1 MKVLAI
7 VRVNLV
13 RASRDRTALFFSVLL
28 PLILILVLGLTYGSG
43 NSARIGLVDADGGP
57 LATRLVSDLGAST
70 DLKVE
75 VRRYDSLD
83 ALRDAASRGIVQVG
97 VAIPV
102 GYSAELESGG
112 RPAVTVVVPPT
123 AVASAIRT
131 MAELSIASQAAIVR
145 AARFSSARGGRSF
158 DASLDAASTLA
169 ATLPGVATTI
179 VPVNAADTSS
189 SGYDA
194 GAQGQLILFMFLT
207 SLTGA
212 AELVITRQLG
222 ISRRMFSTPTGL
234 WTIVVGES
242 MARIAF
248 ALVQGIFIVA
258 ASAILFGVH
267 WGDPIALGAIVLAFA
282 LVSGGAAMLVGSIA
296 SNPSQAGAIGP
307 ALAMLLGLLGGAMV
321 PAEVFPDAMR
331 QLAHLTPHA
340 WAVEALHALGE
351 PGSGISAVSEQIAIL
366 GGFAL
371 VFFAIAVTRFRRVL
385 QRGS

>member
-1 MKVLAI
+1 MKILAI

-28 PLILILVLGLTYGSG
+28 PLILILVLGLTFGSG
-43 NSARIGLVDADGGP
+43 SSARIGLVDADGGP
-57 LATRLVSDLGAST
+57 IAARLVAGLGASS

-75 VRRYDSLD
+75 VRRYDSID

-97 VAIPV
+97 VAIPA
-102 GYSAELESGG
+102 GYSSAPQSGG
-112 RPAVTVVVPPT
+112 QTSVTLVVPPT

-131 MAELSIASQAAIVR
+131 MAELAIASQASLVR
-145 AARFSSARGGRSF
+145 AARFAGATNGRSF
-158 DASLDAASTLA
+158 EASLEAASALA

-179 VPVNAADTSS
+179 VPINAAATST

-234 WTIVVGES
+234 WTIIVGES

-248 ALVQGIFIVA
+248 ALVQGLFIVA
-258 ASAILFGVH
+258 ASAILFGVR
-267 WGDPIALGAIVLAFA
+267 WETRSRSARSSSRSASSRAAPRCSSVRLPRTRARRGRSARRWRCS
-282 LVSGGAAMLVGSIA
+282 SGCSAGRWSPRRCSLTRCGSCRI
-296 SNPSQAGAIGP
+296 
-307 ALAMLLGLLGGAMV
+307 
-321 PAEVFPDAMR
+321 
-331 QLAHLTPHA
+331 
-340 WAVEALHALGE
+340 
-351 PGSGISAVSEQIAIL
+351 
-366 GGFAL
+366 
-371 VFFAIAVTRFRRVL
+371 
-385 QRGS
+385 

>member
-1 MKVLAI
+1 MKILAI
-7 VRVNLV
+7 VQVNLV

-43 NSARIGLVDADGGP
+43 SSARIGLVDDDGGP
-57 LATRLVSDLGAST
+57 LAARLVADLAASSDLS
-70 DLKVE
+70 VE

-83 ALRDAASRGIVQVG
+83 VLRDAASRGIVQVG
-97 VAIPV
+97 IEVPA
-102 GYSAELESGG
+102 GYTTGLQSGG
-112 RPAVTVVVPPT
+112 ETTVTLVVPPT

-131 MAELSIASQAAIVR
+131 MAELAIAAQASLVR
-145 AARFSSARGGRSF
+145 AARFAGATNGRSF
-158 DASLDAASTLA
+158 EANLEAASTLA
-169 ATLPGVATTI
+169 ATLPGVGTTV
-179 VPVNAADTSS
+179 VPINAADTSR

-234 WTIVVGES
+234 WTIIVGES

-248 ALVQGIFIVA
+248 ALVQGLFIVA
-258 ASAILFGVH
+258 ASAILFGVR

-307 ALAMLLGLLGGAMV
+307 ALAMILGLLGGAMV

-331 QLAHLTPHA
+331 QLSHLTPHA
-340 WAVEALHALGE
+340 WAVEALHVLGE
-351 PGSGISAVSEQIAIL
+351 PGSGISAVAQQVAIL

>member
-1 MKVLAI
+1 MKILAI

-57 LATRLVSDLGAST
+57 LAARLVADLGASS

-75 VRRYDSLD
+75 IRRYDSPD
-83 ALRDAASRGIVQVG
+83 SLRDAASRGIAQVG
-97 VAIPV
+97 IEIPA
-102 GYSAELESGG
+102 GYTTALQSGG
-112 RPAVTVVVPPT
+112 QTAVTLVVPPT

-131 MAELSIASQAAIVR
+131 MAELAIASQASLVR
-145 AARFSSARGGRSF
+145 AARFSEATNGRSF
-158 DASLDAASTLA
+158 DANLEAASTLA

-179 VPVNAADTSS
+179 VPINAADTSR

-194 GAQGQLILFMFLT
+194 GAQGQLVLFMFLT

-234 WTIVVGES
+234 WTIILGES
-242 MARIAF
+242 LARIAF

-258 ASAILFGVH
+258 ASAILFGVR
-267 WGDPIALGAIVLAFA
+267 WGDPIALGAIILAFG

-331 QLAHLTPHA
+331 QLSHLTPHA
-340 WAVEALHALGE
+340 WAVEALHTLGE
-351 PGSGISAVSEQIAIL
+351 PGTGISAVSQQVAIL
-366 GGFAL
+366 GAFAL
-371 VFFAIAVTRFRRVL
+371 IFFAIAVTRFRRVL